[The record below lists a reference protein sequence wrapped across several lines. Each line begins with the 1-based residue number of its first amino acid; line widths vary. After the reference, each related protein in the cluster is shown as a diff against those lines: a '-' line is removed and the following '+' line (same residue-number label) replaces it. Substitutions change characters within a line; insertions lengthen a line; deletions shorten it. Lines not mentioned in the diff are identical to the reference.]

1 MKEKNYNKYKRM
13 ISFLNMKVKEGYQ
26 MAGMYVKYKCKH
38 CGRVEYWPV
47 RGARSFP
54 NPFLKGCKK
63 TKHGYHEWDE
73 LGRVDAPPKGYKHV
87 H

>member
-1 MKEKNYNKYKRM
+1 
-13 ISFLNMKVKEGYQ
+13 
-26 MAGMYVKYKCKH
+26 MAGSYGKYKCKH
-38 CGRVEYWPV
+38 CNRVEYWPT

-63 TKHGYHEWDE
+63 GAGGYHSWEQV
-73 LGRVDAPPKGYKHV
+73 GTVDAPPKGYKHV